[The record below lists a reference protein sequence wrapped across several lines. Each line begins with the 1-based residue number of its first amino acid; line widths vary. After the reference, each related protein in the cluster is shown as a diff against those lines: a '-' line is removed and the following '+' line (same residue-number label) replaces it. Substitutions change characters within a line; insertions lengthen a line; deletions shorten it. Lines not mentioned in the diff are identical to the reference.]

1 MINVYTVKW
10 GNKYVASHVNQL
22 LETCKQH
29 ISCPITFYCL
39 TEDAKDLD
47 PEIKVLSLPGCNKLE
62 KWWNKM
68 YLFDES
74 IVTQKGEKVFF
85 DLDVILQKNID
96 DIINFDPEDCLCF
109 VKTWWHDLESQYKDT
124 RHIPHKYTDL
134 NSSVLRWNDSLN
146 SSEIF
151 DYFNEY
157 KSQILWYYR
166 GLDNFFYNRRIVKT
180 KMFPIGWVYSFNQ
193 GYVYPHDTEKHV
205 YRDLPYICIFDSMGK
220 SEDVKF

>member
-47 PEIKVLSLPGCNKLE
+47 PEIKVLSLPGGNKLE

-85 DLDVILQKNID
+85 DLDVILHKNID